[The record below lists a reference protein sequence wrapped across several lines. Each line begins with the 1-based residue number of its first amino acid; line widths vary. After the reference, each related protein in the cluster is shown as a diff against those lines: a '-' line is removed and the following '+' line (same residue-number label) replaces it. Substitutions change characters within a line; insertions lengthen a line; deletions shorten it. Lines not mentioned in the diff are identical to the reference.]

1 MLSIK
6 PLKLIVMPK
15 IKTAPIQVQKYLKGM
30 DYPASKKDL
39 IEHARKNDATDD
51 IISMLEGMRANKFN
65 DPADV
70 SKALG
75 DSD

>member
-1 MLSIK
+1 MNN
-6 PLKLIVMPK
+6 VMAK

-30 DYPASKKDL
+30 DYPATKNDL
-39 IEHARKNDATDD
+39 IEHAKKNGAEESV
-51 IISMLEGMRANKFN
+51 ISMLQGMKTNKFN

-75 DSD
+75 EED

>member
-1 MLSIK
+1 
-6 PLKLIVMPK
+6 MPK

-51 IISMLEGMRANKFN
+51 IISMLEGMKVNKFN